1 MPPVDQDRDLAKLT
15 RLRVL
20 ELDSTPQAKCLQ
32 LRWAYYQQAQHDGLG
47 YDFDGRN
54 RPANISYEEQRL
66 RSLGWI
72 SVENAT
78 NPAGPPAAVTFGAR
92 RPDCPTTIAGY
103 VVDTYTSM
111 LLGEGREPAVRVVGD
126 ADSTAALN
134 AMLDAGYAW
143 DALQEVRKI
152 AGAVGAAAILPEIIN
167 GELAF
172 RALRPEDLYV
182 EWDTSRDWVPRL
194 VIEQRR
200 VEVTG
205 LDEDGQLTSSKV
217 WRTRAWDQTY
227 AYVYQDV
234 PLDHGKAPPTGGPSQ
249 RGRASDEDSIEL
261 AEAPI
266 AHKAGRC
273 PVIWLQNTR
282 CSDEPIGEADCGNV
296 FELIDRLDRFESM
309 ILRGGTANLDPTL
322 VISDKLVERRM
333 QERRAKGY
341 GQKIE
346 VSESGKVHLLEMT
359 GKTIEVAI
367 VIADRIRH
375 KIEMRTGV
383 LVIQPDQAGAVA
395 SSGVALQLLRGTANN
410 RVSARRP
417 SLSRTIKQLGEV
429 LLELARE
436 WGIKLLG
443 TDGPGI
449 ALPPREV
456 PATEKGGEVTYEPH
470 VLGSSRAIVCSW
482 GDLHSPTPTDLQT
495 TSQGLTMA
503 TGGQPVL
510 SQETAVGLMLNTAQ
524 ADVDVATELER
535 IAAERAAKVAS
546 FESSMT
552 PDADDE
558 LDGMLDGEDGEDEGE
573 EEGEPMQDGVKAK
586 DVQATALNGAQVTA
600 FLELMSA
607 TGVSVAPGV
616 SQRFQARAFQIP
628 PDEAAANVQDQIAF
642 LASKPREPGP
652 NPTAAESP
660 AAE

>member
-54 RPANISYEEQRL
+54 RPSNISYEEQRL

-167 GELAF
+167 GELSF

-205 LDEDGQLTSSKV
+205 LDDDGQLTSSKV

-456 PATEKGGEVTYEPH
+456 PATETDVPASTT
-470 VLGSSRAIVCSW
+470 
-482 GDLHSPTPTDLQT
+482 GDTGTPPATST
-495 TSQGLTMA
+495 T
-503 TGGQPVL
+503 
-510 SQETAVGLMLNTAQ
+510 E
-524 ADVDVATELER
+524 
-535 IAAERAAKVAS
+535 
-546 FESSMT
+546 
-552 PDADDE
+552 
-558 LDGMLDGEDGEDEGE
+558 
-573 EEGEPMQDGVKAK
+573 
-586 DVQATALNGAQVTA
+586 
-600 FLELMSA
+600 
-607 TGVSVAPGV
+607 
-616 SQRFQARAFQIP
+616 P
-628 PDEAAANVQDQIAF
+628 PDPTETSGPPPATTEPGSGKRGTAANV
-642 LASKPREPGP
+642 
-652 NPTAAESP
+652 AAPSGESTNTSAPYRATSNERSTPLRDNTTRVGSVVTTVTWSQSGRSTPSRVNRYRTRCSVP
-660 AAE
+660 AARSLVRARVLLSLICRRRSLTESALRKASS